1 VAVVHRPTFALLGSR
16 DFASSVLAAAVLA
29 TPLGHA
35 AVALAAPATR
45 ATYYVSPSGN
55 DAGPGAIGAPFATIA
70 HAQSVA
76 APGDTVYLRGGRY
89 AYTAG
94 TSACA
99 SPTAVISAIELS
111 KSGAPGS
118 PIEYLAYPGEKPVF
132 DFSGIKDSCRVKG
145 FLVSGSWLHLEGLE
159 VTGAP
164 QNNTLNHESWGMWIS
179 GSNDVFERLD
189 LHHNMG
195 PGLFI
200 QDGGGNLVLDCDS
213 HENYDPLTSN
223 GAGQSA
229 DGFGCHIAQGGT
241 GNVFRGCRAWWNSDD
256 GWDFIQA
263 AEVVTVEKSWS
274 WYNGY
279 LPGTMTPAPAGNGNG
294 FKGGGF
300 GVPETKVPASPPSHV
315 IRNCLSFLNK
325 AAGFYANH
333 EPVADH
339 FYNNTAY
346 ANHPDFDLLG
356 MLPDGT
362 VQNLGILRN
371 NLAYGGTLLGN
382 ATGPMV
388 DASNDSWDLSP
399 ALTVG
404 DGDFLSTSVTGMDG
418 PRQADGSLP
427 CVPFMRLSPTSQ
439 LIDKGVDVGIAFLGA
454 APDLGAFEQGAC
466 VSSPAPGTGGGPG
479 SGGAAGMTGMTGGA
493 GMMGMTGGAT
503 ATGGSGGSASGGAGG
518 SGGFGPLATGGTGPA
533 ASGGAPVSG
542 GAGGAPV
549 GSAGASPPAGGPPS
563 SPGVR
568 PPGEGVG
575 GGGCTC
581 ALDRTVAGHGA
592 GASGTEGQ
600 LATAL
605 GALLALTI
613 RRRRAVRPIAAQSVE
628 GRCLVISS

>member
-1 VAVVHRPTFALLGSR
+1 VHRPTFALSTSR
-16 DFASSVLAAAVLA
+16 DLALPVLAVAVLA
-29 TPLGHA
+29 TLAGHA
-35 AVALAAPATR
+35 AVVLAAPGTG

-55 DAGPGAIGAPFATIA
+55 DAGPGSMGAPFATIA

-94 TSACA
+94 TTACA
-99 SPTAVISAIELS
+99 SQTAVISAIELS

-159 VTGAP
+159 ITGAP
-164 QNNTLNHESWGMWIS
+164 QNNTLNHESWGMWVS
-179 GSNDVFERLD
+179 GSNNVFERLD

-279 LPGTMTPAPAGNGNG
+279 LPGTLTPAPAGNGNG

-362 VQNLGILRN
+362 VLNLGILRN

-388 DASNDSWDLSP
+388 DASSDSWDLSP

-404 DGDFLSTSVTGMDG
+404 DGDFLSTSIAGMDG

-427 CVPFMRLSPTSQ
+427 CVPFMRLTPTSQ

-466 VSSPAPGTGGGPG
+466 VSSPPPGTGGGPG
-479 SGGAAGMTGMTGGA
+479 SGGTPGTTGGTGGSTATGGA
-493 GMMGMTGGAT
+493 GGG
-503 ATGGSGGSASGGAGG
+503 GQRGSGG
-518 SGGFGPLATGGTGPA
+518 SGGFGGFGLPATGGAVPS
-533 ASGGAPVSG
+533 ASGGASMSG
-542 GAGGAPV
+542 GTGGGPVGNADASSAPGGAAGP
-549 GSAGASPPAGGPPS
+549 GAPASGGGAS
-563 SPGVR
+563 
-568 PPGEGVG
+568 
-575 GGGCTC
+575 GGGCAC
-581 ALDRTVAGHGA
+581 AIDGGAADASIPEVDLASALAALAALSARTAARARRPSPVAAKRAPDRT
-592 GASGTEGQ
+592 
-600 LATAL
+600 
-605 GALLALTI
+605 
-613 RRRRAVRPIAAQSVE
+613 RPTQSVE
-628 GRCLVISS
+628 GPCLVITS

>member
-1 VAVVHRPTFALLGSR
+1 
-16 DFASSVLAAAVLA
+16 
-29 TPLGHA
+29 
-35 AVALAAPATR
+35 
-45 ATYYVSPSGN
+45 
-55 DAGPGAIGAPFATIA
+55 
-70 HAQSVA
+70 
-76 APGDTVYLRGGRY
+76 
-89 AYTAG
+89 
-94 TSACA
+94 
-99 SPTAVISAIELS
+99 
-111 KSGAPGS
+111 
-118 PIEYLAYPGEKPVF
+118 VF

-159 VTGAP
+159 ITGAP
-164 QNNTLNHESWGMWIS
+164 QNNTLNHESWGMWVS

-356 MLPDGT
+356 MLADGT

-388 DASNDSWDLSP
+388 DASHDSWDLSP

-404 DGDFLSTSVTGMDG
+404 DGDFLSTSVAGMDG
-418 PRQADGSLP
+418 PRQVDGSLP
-427 CVPFMRLSPTSQ
+427 CVPFMRLAPTSQ

-466 VSSPAPGTGGGPG
+466 VSSPPPGTGGGPG
-479 SGGAAGMTGMTGGA
+479 SGGAAGMTGGAGGPTATGGA
-493 GMMGMTGGAT
+493 GGGGPGGGGHGGFGAFGLPATGGA
-503 ATGGSGGSASGGAGG
+503 GPSASGGAPT
-518 SGGFGPLATGGTGPA
+518 SGGTG
-533 ASGGAPVSG
+533 GG
-542 GAGGAPV
+542 PV
-549 GSAGASPPAGGPPS
+549 GSASASSAPGGAPGPGAPASGDGAS
-563 SPGVR
+563 
-568 PPGEGVG
+568 

-581 ALDRTVAGHGA
+581 AIDGGAA
-592 GASGTEGQ
+592 GASSTEVDLVSA
-600 LATAL
+600 LA
-605 GALLALTI
+605 ALLAWTAA
-613 RRRRAVRPIAAQSVE
+613 RPRRALPRSARDRPRPTQSVE
-628 GRCLVISS
+628 GPCLVITS

>member
-1 VAVVHRPTFALLGSR
+1 
-16 DFASSVLAAAVLA
+16 
-29 TPLGHA
+29 
-35 AVALAAPATR
+35 
-45 ATYYVSPSGN
+45 
-55 DAGPGAIGAPFATIA
+55 
-70 HAQSVA
+70 
-76 APGDTVYLRGGRY
+76 
-89 AYTAG
+89 
-94 TSACA
+94 
-99 SPTAVISAIELS
+99 
-111 KSGAPGS
+111 
-118 PIEYLAYPGEKPVF
+118 
-132 DFSGIKDSCRVKG
+132 
-145 FLVSGSWLHLEGLE
+145 
-159 VTGAP
+159 
-164 QNNTLNHESWGMWIS
+164 MWVS

-256 GWDFIQA
+256 GWDLIQA

-294 FKGGGF
+294 FKAGGF
-300 GVPETKVPASPPSHV
+300 GVPETKVPAIPPSHV

-388 DASNDSWDLSP
+388 DASHDSWDLSP

-404 DGDFLSTSVTGMDG
+404 DGDFLSTSVAGMDG

-427 CVPFMRLSPTSQ
+427 CVPFMRLAPTSQ
-439 LIDKGVDVGIAFLGA
+439 LIDRGVDVGIAFLGA

-466 VSSPAPGTGGGPG
+466 VSSPPPGTGGGPG
-479 SGGAAGMTGMTGGA
+479 SGGSGGMAGMTGGTGGA
-493 GMMGMTGGAT
+493 GAT
-503 ATGGSGGSASGGAGG
+503 ATGGAGGGGQGGFGGGFGAGFGLPGTGGAGPSASGGAPT
-518 SGGFGPLATGGTGPA
+518 SGGTG
-533 ASGGAPVSG
+533 GVRG
-542 GAGGAPV
+542 
-549 GSAGASPPAGGPPS
+549 GSADASSAAGSDSVPGA
-563 SPGVR
+563 R
-568 PPGEGVG
+568 PPGEGAG
-575 GGGCTC
+575 GGGCSC
-581 ALDRTVAGHGA
+581 ALNGDGA
-592 GASGTEGQ
+592 GASGTEAR
-600 LATAL
+600 LALAL
-605 GALLALTI
+605 GALMALTL
-613 RRRRAVRPIAAQSVE
+613 RRRRTARPSRLSRSKGCAW
-628 GRCLVISS
+628 

>member
-1 VAVVHRPTFALLGSR
+1 VTLG
-16 DFASSVLAAAVLA
+16 
-29 TPLGHA
+29 
-35 AVALAAPATR
+35 APATS
-45 ATYYVSPSGN
+45 ATYYVSPTGN
-55 DAGPGAIGAPFATIA
+55 DAGAGSMGAPFATIA
-70 HAQSVA
+70 RAQSVA

-94 TSACA
+94 TTACA
-99 SPTAVISAIELS
+99 SQTAVISAIELS

-145 FLVSGSWLHLEGLE
+145 FLVSGSWLRLGGLE

-164 QNNTLNHESWGMWIS
+164 QNNNLNHESWGVWVS
-179 GSNDVFERLD
+179 GSNNVFERLD

-213 HENYDPLTSN
+213 HENYDPMTSN

-279 LPGTMTPAPAGNGNG
+279 LPGTLTPVPAGNGNG

-362 VQNLGILRN
+362 AQNLGIMRN

-388 DASNDSWDLSP
+388 DASYDSWDLSP
-399 ALTVG
+399 ALTVE
-404 DGDFLSTSVTGMDG
+404 DGDFLSTSIAGMDG
-418 PRQADGSLP
+418 PRRADGSLP
-427 CVPFMRLSPTSQ
+427 CVPFMRLSPTSR
-439 LIDKGVDVGIAFLGA
+439 LIDKGVDVGIAFLGT

-466 VSSPAPGTGGGPG
+466 VSSPPPGTGGGPG
-479 SGGAAGMTGMTGGA
+479 SGGATGMTGGA
-493 GMMGMTGGAT
+493 GGAT
-503 ATGGSGGSASGGAGG
+503 ATGGPGGMAGFGGFGGFGSFGLPGTGGAGPSASGGAAM
-518 SGGFGPLATGGTGPA
+518 SGGTG
-533 ASGGAPVSG
+533 GD
-542 GAGGAPV
+542 PV
-549 GSAGASPPAGGPPS
+549 GSADASSAPGGASGP
-563 SPGVR
+563 GAR
-568 PPGEGVG
+568 APGEGAS

-581 ALDRTVAGHGA
+581 ALAGDAA
-592 GASGTEGQ
+592 GACGTEGQ

-605 GALLALTI
+605 GALLAWTAARV
-613 RRRRAVRPIAAQSVE
+613 RRRSPPCACHRDRSARSGGGVQRA
-628 GRCLVISS
+628 

>member
-1 VAVVHRPTFALLGSR
+1 LVPAVGSSRILDAVVCRFTFASHASR
-16 DFASSVLAAAVLA
+16 RGGVAALAAAAL
-29 TPLGHA
+29 
-35 AVALAAPATR
+35 VALPAHAVVAAPVAR
-45 ATYYVSPSGN
+45 ATYYVAPTGD
-55 DAGPGAIGAPFATIA
+55 DAAAGSIAAPFATIA

-89 AYTAG
+89 AYSNG
-94 TSACA
+94 TTACA
-99 SPTAVISAIELS
+99 SQTDAIAAIELS

-118 PIEYLAYPGEKPVF
+118 PIAYLAYATEKPVF

-145 FLVSGSWLHLEGLE
+145 FLVSGSWLHLRGLE
-159 VTGAP
+159 VTGVP
-164 QNNTLNHESWGMWIS
+164 QNNDLNHESWGVWVS
-179 GSNDVFERLD
+179 GSNDVFELLD

-200 QDGGGNLVLDCDS
+200 QDGGGNLVLNCDS

-229 DGFGCHIAQGGT
+229 DGFGCHIAAGGT

-263 AEVVTVEKSWS
+263 AEVVTVEASWS

-279 LPGTMTPAPAGNGNG
+279 IPGTTTPAPAGNGNG

-300 GVPETKVPASPPSHV
+300 GVPETKVPATPPSHV
-315 IRNCLSFLNK
+315 VRNCLSFLNK

-356 MLPDGT
+356 MLADGT

-371 NLAYGGTLLGN
+371 NLAHGGTLLSN

-388 DASNDSWDLSP
+388 DASHDSWDLSP
-399 ALTVG
+399 ALTIG
-404 DGDFLSTSVTGMDG
+404 DGDFLSTSPAGMDG

-427 CVPFMRLSPTSQ
+427 CLPFMRLSPTSR
-439 LIDKGVDVGIAFLGA
+439 LIDQGVDVGMAFLGA

-466 VSSPAPGTGGGPG
+466 ISSPPPAGTGGGPG
-479 SGGAAGMTGMTGGA
+479 GA
-493 GMMGMTGGAT
+493 GAPAGVGGSGAGGAT
-503 ATGGSGGSASGGAGG
+503 ATGGAGPGGGSAGGPGSGGSGTVVATGGGAGATAGSGGGSSASGGARGD
-518 SGGFGPLATGGTGPA
+518 
-533 ASGGAPVSG
+533 ASGGAR
-542 GAGGAPV
+542 GAGSGAAGTSNP
-549 GSAGASPPAGGPPS
+549 GASAAG
-563 SPGVR
+563 
-568 PPGEGVG
+568 
-575 GGGCTC
+575 
-581 ALDRTVAGHGA
+581 D
-592 GASGTEGQ
+592 GASGAGCACGIGGDGVPRGQ
-600 LATAL
+600 LGAALGGLLACATA
-605 GALLALTI
+605 GA
-613 RRRRAVRPIAAQSVE
+613 RRPRRRAAR
-628 GRCLVISS
+628 RT